1 MSDSIHMPFL
11 SRNLTVKAS
20 SDADLVGMSGIVV
33 GETRRTIALDVGS
46 ETKTLA
52 KNVIEFTLD
61 NEDELIQ
68 GAMVCQRPEDR
79 IHRNYR
85 RNCNARHRSRRQ

>member
-11 SRNLTVKAS
+11 ARNLTVKAS
-20 SDADLVGMSGIVV
+20 PDADLIGLSGIVI
-33 GETRRTIALDVGS
+33 GETRRTIALDISGQ
-46 ETKTLA
+46 TKTLA
-52 KNVIEFTLD
+52 KNVIDFTLD
-61 NEDELIQ
+61 NEAEIIQ

-85 RNCNARHRSRRQ
+85 RN

>member
-11 SRNLTVKAS
+11 ARNLTVKAS
-20 SDADLVGMSGIVV
+20 PASGLIGMSGMVV
-33 GETRRTIALDVGS
+33 GETRRTIAIDVDGV
-46 ETKTLA
+46 TKTLA

-61 NEDELIQ
+61 NEGELIP

-85 RNCNARHRSRRQ
+85 RN

>member
-1 MSDSIHMPFL
+1 MPFL
-11 SRNLTVKAS
+11 ARTLTVQAS
-20 SDADLVGMSGIVV
+20 PVADLIGMKGTVV
-33 GETRRTIALDVGS
+33 GETRRIIALDVGG
-46 ETKTLA
+46 ETKVLA

-61 NEDELIQ
+61 EEDELIQ

-85 RNCNARHRSRRQ
+85 RN

>member
-1 MSDSIHMPFL
+1 MPFL
-11 SRNLTVKAS
+11 ARTLTVQAS
-20 SDADLVGMSGIVV
+20 PVADLIGMEGTVV
-33 GETRRTIALDVGS
+33 GETRRIIALDVGG

-61 NEDELIQ
+61 EEDELIQ

-85 RNCNARHRSRRQ
+85 RN

>member
-11 SRNLTVKAS
+11 SRNLMVEAS
-20 SDADLVGMSGIVV
+20 SDSNLVGMSGIVV
-33 GETRRTIALDVGS
+33 GETRQTIALDVDG

-52 KNVIEFTLD
+52 KNVIEFSLD
-61 NEDELIQ
+61 NEQELIQ

-85 RNCNARHRSRRQ
+85 RN

>member
-1 MSDSIHMPFL
+1 MPFL
-11 SRNLTVKAS
+11 ARNLTVKGS
-20 SDADLVGMSGIVV
+20 PDAQLLGLSGMVV
-33 GETRRTIALDVGS
+33 GETRRTIAIDVDGKI
-46 ETKTLA
+46 KTLA

-61 NEDELIQ
+61 DESELIQ

-85 RNCNARHRSRRQ
+85 RN

>member
-11 SRNLTVKAS
+11 ARNLTVKAS
-20 SDADLVGMSGIVV
+20 PASDLVGMTGMVV
-33 GETRRTIALDVGS
+33 GETRRTIELDVDGES
-46 ETKTLA
+46 KTLA
-52 KNVIEFTLD
+52 KNVIDFTLD
-61 NEDELIQ
+61 NEDEIIK

-85 RNCNARHRSRRQ
+85 RN

>member
-11 SRNLTVKAS
+11 ARNLTVKAS
-20 SDADLVGMSGIVV
+20 PDADLIGLSGIVV
-33 GETRRTIALDVGS
+33 GETRRTIALDIAGQ
-46 ETKTLA
+46 TKTLA
-52 KNVIEFTLD
+52 KNVIDFTLD
-61 NEDELIQ
+61 NESEVIQ

-85 RNCNARHRSRRQ
+85 RN

>member
-1 MSDSIHMPFL
+1 MSESIHMPFL
-11 SRNLTVKAS
+11 ARNLTVKGS
-20 SDADLVGMSGIVV
+20 PDTQLLGVSGMVV
-33 GETRRTIALDVGS
+33 GETRRTIAIDVDGKI
-46 ETKTLA
+46 KTLA

-61 NEDELIQ
+61 DESELIQ

-85 RNCNARHRSRRQ
+85 RN

>member
-1 MSDSIHMPFL
+1 MEG
-11 SRNLTVKAS
+11 T
-20 SDADLVGMSGIVV
+20 VV
-33 GETRRTIALDVGS
+33 GETRRIIALDVGG

-61 NEDELIQ
+61 EEDELIQ

-85 RNCNARHRSRRQ
+85 RN

>member
-1 MSDSIHMPFL
+1 MSESIHMPFL
-11 SRNLTVKAS
+11 SRNLMVKAS
-20 SDADLVGMSGIVV
+20 SDSNLVGMSGIVV
-33 GETRRTIALDVGS
+33 GETRQTIALDVDG

-61 NEDELIQ
+61 NEDEIIK

-85 RNCNARHRSRRQ
+85 RN

>member
-1 MSDSIHMPFL
+1 MSESIHMPFL
-11 SRNLTVKAS
+11 SRNLMVKAS
-20 SDADLVGMSGIVV
+20 SDSNLVGMSGIVV
-33 GETRRTIALDVGS
+33 GESRQTISLDVDG

-61 NEDELIQ
+61 HEDELIQ

-85 RNCNARHRSRRQ
+85 RN

>member
-61 NEDELIQ
+61 HEDELIQ

-85 RNCNARHRSRRQ
+85 RN

>member
-1 MSDSIHMPFL
+1 MSESIHMPFL
-11 SRNLTVKAS
+11 SRNLMVKAS
-20 SDADLVGMSGIVV
+20 SDSNLVGMSGIVV
-33 GETRRTIALDVGS
+33 GETRQTIALDVDG

-52 KNVIEFTLD
+52 KNVIEFSLD
-61 NEDELIQ
+61 NEQELIQ

-85 RNCNARHRSRRQ
+85 RN

>member
-1 MSDSIHMPFL
+1 MSDRIHMPFL
-11 SRNLTVKAS
+11 ARTITVQVS
-20 SDADLVGMSGIVV
+20 PDSELIGLSGTVV
-33 GETRRTIALDVGS
+33 GETRRTIAVNVEG

-52 KNVIEFTLD
+52 KNVIDFTLD
-61 NEDELIQ
+61 NEEEVIQ

-85 RNCNARHRSRRQ
+85 RN

>member
-1 MSDSIHMPFL
+1 M
-11 SRNLTVKAS
+11 
-20 SDADLVGMSGIVV
+20 V
-33 GETRRTIALDVGS
+33 GETRRTIALDVSG

-61 NEDELIQ
+61 HEDELIQ

-79 IHRNYR
+79 IHRKYR
-85 RNCNARHRSRRQ
+85 RN

>member
-11 SRNLTVKAS
+11 ARNLTVKAS
-20 SDADLVGMSGIVV
+20 PDTHLVGLSGTVV
-33 GETRRTIALDVGS
+33 GETRRTIALDVGG

-61 NEDELIQ
+61 NEEELIQ

-85 RNCNARHRSRRQ
+85 RN

>member
-1 MSDSIHMPFL
+1 M
-11 SRNLTVKAS
+11 
-20 SDADLVGMSGIVV
+20 V
-33 GETRRTIALDVGS
+33 GESRQTIALDVDG

-52 KNVIEFTLD
+52 KNVIEFCLD
-61 NEDELIQ
+61 NEEELIQ

-85 RNCNARHRSRRQ
+85 RN

>member
-11 SRNLTVKAS
+11 ARNLTVKAS
-20 SDADLVGMSGIVV
+20 PDAHLVGLSGTVV
-33 GETRRTIALDVGS
+33 GETRRTIALDVGG

-61 NEDELIQ
+61 NEGELIR

-85 RNCNARHRSRRQ
+85 RN

>member
-11 SRNLTVKAS
+11 ARNLTIKAS
-20 SDADLVGMSGIVV
+20 PDADLIGLSGIVV
-33 GETRRTIALDVGS
+33 GETRRTIALDIAGQ
-46 ETKTLA
+46 TKMLA
-52 KNVIEFTLD
+52 KNVIDFTLD
-61 NEDELIQ
+61 NEAEIIQ

-85 RNCNARHRSRRQ
+85 RN

>member
-11 SRNLTVKAS
+11 ARNLTVQAS
-20 SDADLVGMSGIVV
+20 TDSDLIGLSGTVV
-33 GETRRTIALDVGS
+33 GETRRTIALDIDGESKV
-46 ETKTLA
+46 LA
-52 KNVIEFTLD
+52 KNVIDFTLD
-61 NEDELIQ
+61 NEDGIIQ

-85 RNCNARHRSRRQ
+85 RN

>member
-11 SRNLTVKAS
+11 ARNLTVQAS
-20 SDADLVGMSGIVV
+20 PDSDLIGISGTVV
-33 GETRRTIALDVGS
+33 GETRRTIAVDVGGQ
-46 ETKTLA
+46 TKTLA
-52 KNVIEFTLD
+52 KNVIHFTLD
-61 NEDELIQ
+61 NEEEIIQ

-85 RNCNARHRSRRQ
+85 RN

>member
-11 SRNLTVKAS
+11 SRNLMVEAS
-20 SDADLVGMSGIVV
+20 SDSNLVGMSGIVV
-33 GETRRTIALDVGS
+33 GESRQTIALDVDG

-52 KNVIEFTLD
+52 KNVIEFSLD
-61 NEDELIQ
+61 NEQELIQ

-85 RNCNARHRSRRQ
+85 RN

>member
-1 MSDSIHMPFL
+1 MSESIHMPFL
-11 SRNLTVKAS
+11 SRNLMVKAS
-20 SDADLVGMSGIVV
+20 SDSNLVGMSGIVV
-33 GETRRTIALDVGS
+33 GESRQTIALDVDG

-52 KNVIEFTLD
+52 KNVIEFSLD
-61 NEDELIQ
+61 NEQELIQ

-85 RNCNARHRSRRQ
+85 RN

>member
-1 MSDSIHMPFL
+1 MSESIHMPFL
-11 SRNLTVKAS
+11 SRNLMVKAS
-20 SDADLVGMSGIVV
+20 SDSNLVGMSGIVV
-33 GETRRTIALDVGS
+33 GETRQTIALDVDG

-61 NEDELIQ
+61 HEDELIQ
-68 GAMVCQRPEDR
+68 GAMVWQRPEDR

-85 RNCNARHRSRRQ
+85 RN

>member
-1 MSDSIHMPFL
+1 MSESIHMPFL
-11 SRNLTVKAS
+11 SRNLMVKAS
-20 SDADLVGMSGIVV
+20 SDSNLVGMSGIVV
-33 GETRRTIALDVGS
+33 GESRQTIALDVDG

-52 KNVIEFTLD
+52 KNVIEFCLD
-61 NEDELIQ
+61 NEVELIQ

-85 RNCNARHRSRRQ
+85 RN

>member
-11 SRNLTVKAS
+11 ARNLTVKAS
-20 SDADLVGMSGIVV
+20 PDTDLIGLSGIVV
-33 GETRRTIALDVGS
+33 GETRRTIALDIAGQ
-46 ETKTLA
+46 TKMLA
-52 KNVIEFTLD
+52 KNVIDFTLD
-61 NEDELIQ
+61 NEEEVIQ

-85 RNCNARHRSRRQ
+85 RN

>member
-11 SRNLTVKAS
+11 ARNLTVKAS
-20 SDADLVGMSGIVV
+20 PDAQLVGLSGMVV
-33 GETRRTIALDVGS
+33 GETRRTIAIDVNG

-61 NEDELIQ
+61 NEGDLIL

-85 RNCNARHRSRRQ
+85 RN

>member
-11 SRNLTVKAS
+11 ARNLTVQAS
-20 SDADLVGMSGIVV
+20 PDSALIGLSGTVV
-33 GETRRTIALDVGS
+33 GETLRTIAVDVEGQ
-46 ETKTLA
+46 TKTLA
-52 KNVIEFTLD
+52 KNVIDFTLD
-61 NEDELIQ
+61 NEEEIIQ

-85 RNCNARHRSRRQ
+85 RN

>member
-11 SRNLTVKAS
+11 ARNLTVKAS
-20 SDADLVGMSGIVV
+20 YDTDLIGLSGIVV
-33 GETRRTIALDVGS
+33 GETRRTIALDIAGQ
-46 ETKTLA
+46 TKMLA
-52 KNVIEFTLD
+52 KNVIDFTLD
-61 NEDELIQ
+61 NEEEVIQ

-85 RNCNARHRSRRQ
+85 RN

>member
-11 SRNLTVKAS
+11 ARNLTVQAS
-20 SDADLVGMSGIVV
+20 PDSDLIGLSGIVV
-33 GETRRTIALDVGS
+33 GETRRTIAVDVGGQ
-46 ETKTLA
+46 TKTLA
-52 KNVIEFTLD
+52 KNVINFTLD
-61 NEDELIQ
+61 NEEEIIQ

-85 RNCNARHRSRRQ
+85 RN

>member
-11 SRNLTVKAS
+11 ARNLTVKAS
-20 SDADLVGMSGIVV
+20 PDTHLVGLSGTVV
-33 GETRRTIALDVGS
+33 GETRRTIALDVGGD
-46 ETKTLA
+46 TKTLA

-61 NEDELIQ
+61 SEGDLIR

-85 RNCNARHRSRRQ
+85 RN

>member
-11 SRNLTVKAS
+11 ARNLTVKAS
-20 SDADLVGMSGIVV
+20 PDSDLVGLSGTVV
-33 GETRRTIALDVGS
+33 GETRHTIALDVGN

-52 KNVIEFTLD
+52 KNVIDFTLD
-61 NEDELIQ
+61 NEDGIIQ
-68 GAMVCQRPEDR
+68 GAMICQRPEDR

-85 RNCNARHRSRRQ
+85 RN